1 MELTYEFFQQYWWF
15 IISLLGALLVF
26 LLFVQGGQTL
36 LNVVAKNDAEETLL
50 INSLGRK
57 WEFTFTTL
65 VVFGGAF
72 FASFPLFYST
82 SFGGAYWLW
91 MAILFSFIIQAVSY
105 EYRSKPGN
113 FLGKK
118 TYDTFLKINGLAA
131 TVLLGVAVGTFF
143 SGSDFVVNKN
153 NITDVGM
160 PVISTW
166 QNPLHGL
173 EAILN
178 LQNLSLGLAVF
189 FLARIQGALYFINN
203 IDNDNIYLRS
213 KRQVLINAIPF
224 VVFFLLF
231 LAFILWGEG
240 YELNRDTGKISLVQY
255 KYFFNLVQMYWVGV
269 LLLIGV
275 VLVLYAILRTVMQNT
290 FRSGIWFSGI
300 GTILVVLSLFFVA
313 GYNHTA
319 YYPSVADMQS
329 SLTIYN
335 SSSSLFTLKVMSVV
349 SILVP
354 VVLAYIAYTW
364 RIMDRHSITE
374 EEMQHESEKYYP
386 SAGCKIRN
394 NSLLL

>member
-329 SLTIYN
+329 SLTIYD

-374 EEMQHESEKYYP
+374 EEMQHESEKY
-386 SAGCKIRN
+386 
-394 NSLLL
+394 